1 MTAALGPDEYYT
13 EFEVFAGLAWLTF
26 EANQV
31 DFVVLEVGLGG
42 RLDATNIINQP
53 LVTEITKIAL
63 DHQKILGDTLAEIA
77 GEKASILKAGVPLV
91 LYQQGDESKRAITQ
105 QADRLQ
111 VPIHEVKPGGIEPL
125 SIDEHGLQSFK
136 YKGRK
141 YTLNLQAPYQ
151 VNNAALAI
159 EIIQVLKA
167 QGIVISD
174 QAIEKGLA

>member
-1 MTAALGPDEYYT
+1 M
-13 EFEVFAGLAWLTF
+13 
-26 EANQV
+26 
-31 DFVVLEVGLGG
+31 
-42 RLDATNIINQP
+42 
-53 LVTEITKIAL
+53 
-63 DHQKILGDTLAEIA
+63 
-77 GEKASILKAGVPLV
+77 V
-91 LYQQGDESKRAITQ
+91 LYPQVHEAKRAITQ

-111 VPIHEVKPGGIEPL
+111 VPIHEVKPRDIEPL
-125 SIDEHGLQSFK
+125 SIDTHGLQSFD

-174 QAIEKGLA
+174 QAIEKGLATVTWPARFERVASEPTIIIDGSHNMDGILSL